1 MKDVV
6 KDSMPKK
13 EYQKV
18 ARQIVWIGIIAS
30 VMLYAGFTSAVV
42 VSKMDKFWVDIQL
55 PEAFTL
61 STIVIVLSSLSLFL
75 GLFFAKKSNKT
86 LTILFVGITFALGV
100 VFSVSQFKGW
110 GQLVESGNYIG
121 DRIFFDYGSY
131 GSQYSILK
139 DGEEITHDGYTY
151 FLNGKQLSN
160 SEIEELKSFTYQICK
175 DELGL
180 RSNPYEIKSYGS
192 PYTILNVA
200 KSKPLAFD
208 NGIAYLEN
216 DSLTYAQRNELFK
229 FSFGVYHD
237 MPFFMLKG
245 KYGEDFTI
253 NLNGEKLDFEN
264 RKLYFPERK
273 LTNEEIKGIKK
284 SVFQGGQEYVIR
296 KGNVFLNDEVVDFK
310 GFETYI
316 DLNNGI
322 QVHLKD
328 GEWTQM
334 KQELN
339 TIQYGEFF
347 QTGNVASSYIWILTI
362 IHFLH
367 LIVGLIVILVILIR
381 AIKGIYNKENQLG
394 LIVGGMFWHF
404 LGALWVYLFVFLQF
418 IH

>member
-175 DELGL
+175 DE
-180 RSNPYEIKSYGS
+180 
-192 PYTILNVA
+192 
-200 KSKPLAFD
+200 
-208 NGIAYLEN
+208 
-216 DSLTYAQRNELFK
+216 
-229 FSFGVYHD
+229 
-237 MPFFMLKG
+237 
-245 KYGEDFTI
+245 
-253 NLNGEKLDFEN
+253 
-264 RKLYFPERK
+264 
-273 LTNEEIKGIKK
+273 
-284 SVFQGGQEYVIR
+284 
-296 KGNVFLNDEVVDFK
+296 
-310 GFETYI
+310 
-316 DLNNGI
+316 
-322 QVHLKD
+322 
-328 GEWTQM
+328 
-334 KQELN
+334 
-339 TIQYGEFF
+339 
-347 QTGNVASSYIWILTI
+347 
-362 IHFLH
+362 
-367 LIVGLIVILVILIR
+367 
-381 AIKGIYNKENQLG
+381 
-394 LIVGGMFWHF
+394 
-404 LGALWVYLFVFLQF
+404 
-418 IH
+418 